1 MRLRSLAPL
10 AGAALLA
17 LAACASD
24 DDGVRDVVKVAGE
37 YEPLAACLHGE
48 LARYE
53 GGGVL
58 VGYAV
63 DVPHRRARIWR
74 DRRDSS
80 FGGSDKVDSYD
91 IILRQARPGEVIVGV
106 RHTGLAF
113 DARAFMT
120 QFAPMLH
127 RCHAV

>member
-10 AGAALLA
+10 AGAVLLA

-24 DDGVRDVVKVAGE
+24 DEGAYDVVKVAGD
-37 YEPLAACLHGE
+37 YEPLGACLRGE

-53 GGGVL
+53 SGGVL
-58 VGYAV
+58 VGYTV
-63 DVPHRRARIWR
+63 DAPHQRSRIWR
-74 DRRDSS
+74 DRRDSG
-80 FGGSDKVDSYD
+80 FGGSDRVDSYD
-91 IILRQARPGEVIVGV
+91 IFLRQAGPGEVIIGV

-113 DARAFMT
+113 DVRAFMS
-120 QFAPMLH
+120 QFAPMLQ